1 MQSYILMP
9 IKAAMH
15 SRSFCWVMR
24 REHRHFVL
32 CLALVASPVPAA
44 DYALGLTAY
53 HRGDIAVAHREFSA
67 LAEQGDPAA
76 QFSLAMLYLKGNQPD
91 YARAIP
97 WLQKSAGS
105 GLPDSQYMLGMLSL
119 YGVGMAKDT
128 ERGMLLLGQA
138 SDQGNEH
145 AQALLGQLET
155 ARIRE
160 AESQRHKA
168 QQARNLRAELDKAK
182 ASEQELQKRLARSR
196 KREKSLAS
204 ERASLNQARVSDS
217 AAKDKMRR
225 EQARLEGELESLRLQ
240 LAEAERVREAQQA
253 AKDEVIVA
261 EMAEAESVVEDAPGE
276 AVVAG
281 KVVEILP
288 GGVLLTGVSRRA
300 QGRSEAFP
308 EGFVV
313 FLNLSVTDG
322 LSEGQEVAY
331 AAEPATPYRYKYESG
346 ATGRIRAYRAIE

>member
-1 MQSYILMP
+1 MVMP

-15 SRSFCWVMR
+15 SRSFCWTMSR
-24 REHRHFVL
+24 KHRYCVL

-44 DYALGLTAY
+44 DYALGLAAF

-76 QFSLAMLYLKGNQPD
+76 QYSLAMLYLKGKQPN

-128 ERGMLLLGQA
+128 ERGMLLLEQA

-168 QQARNLRAELDKAK
+168 QQARNLRAELNKAK

-204 ERASLNQARVSDS
+204 ERATLNQARVSDS
-217 AAKDKMRR
+217 AAKDKMRQ
-225 EQARLEGELESLRLQ
+225 EQARLEAELKSLRLQ
-240 LAEAERVREAQQA
+240 LAEAERVREVQQA
-253 AKDEVIVA
+253 AKDEIKDEIVVA
-261 EMAEAESVVEDAPGE
+261 EMAEAQSVVEDAPGE

-281 KVVEILP
+281 KVVEVLP
-288 GGVLLTGVSRRA
+288 DGVLLSGVSRRA
-300 QGRSEAFP
+300 HGRSEAFP
-308 EGFVV
+308 EDFVV
-313 FLNLSVTDG
+313 FLNLSATDG

-331 AAEPATPYRYKYESG
+331 AAEPAAPYRYKYESG

>member
-1 MQSYILMP
+1 
-9 IKAAMH
+9 
-15 SRSFCWVMR
+15 MR
-24 REHRHFVL
+24 WEHRHFVL
-32 CLALVASPVPAA
+32 CLALVASPVPAT
-44 DYALGLTAY
+44 DYALGLAAY

-76 QFSLAMLYLKGNQPD
+76 QYSLAMLYLKGDQPD

-119 YGVGMAKDT
+119 YGVGMAKDA
-128 ERGMLLLGQA
+128 ERGMLLLEQA
-138 SDQGNEH
+138 SEQGNEH

-168 QQARNLRAELDKAK
+168 QQARNLGAELDKAK

-217 AAKDKMRR
+217 AAKDKMRQ
-225 EQARLEGELESLRLQ
+225 EQARLEAELESLRLQ
-240 LAEAERVREAQQA
+240 LAEAERVRGHRTRSSWQRRPKPNRWWKTHRVKPWLPARSSRSFPTGFCSP
-253 AKDEVIVA
+253 VSRV
-261 EMAEAESVVEDAPGE
+261 APGGAARLSRKASWCSSISAPPTVSLRARRWPMPRSLQLPTVTSTKAALP
-276 AVVAG
+276 AVSALIG
-281 KVVEILP
+281 P
-288 GGVLLTGVSRRA
+288 
-300 QGRSEAFP
+300 SETNHA
-308 EGFVV
+308 V
-313 FLNLSVTDG
+313 D
-322 LSEGQEVAY
+322 
-331 AAEPATPYRYKYESG
+331 RIG
-346 ATGRIRAYRAIE
+346 A